1 MKVCSFA
8 LAAMTATVFS
18 AFGDFRPPSV
28 PVVSCD
34 PFFSIWSPSENPT
47 DADTEIWFG
56 AKQPI
61 RVYVTLDGVK
71 YRIMGGKADLQWRD
85 RGYDVPALRFAGCE
99 VRPLTSVFR
108 MTDGFGRNV
117 TLECMTP
124 KFTDNLDV
132 FSRPVAYFT
141 VKAEGAK
148 TVKVEA
154 EISPSLAT
162 NNDSDWTPKDLWLME
177 RRDCEIAGFKA
188 YCLGK
193 RRQRALSMCGDRV

>member
-1 MKVCSFA
+1 MKKKRFCISATAVLSIA
-8 LAAMTATVFS
+8 LSASAA
-18 AFGDFRPPSV
+18 FRPPSV

-34 PFFSIWSPSENPT
+34 PFFSIWSPSENP
-47 DADTEIWFG
+47 AASDTEIWFG

-61 RVYVTLDGVK
+61 RVFVTLDGVK

-85 RGYDVPALRFAGCE
+85 RGGDVPALRFAGCE

-108 MTDGFGRNV
+108 LTDGFGRNV

-177 RRDCEIAGFKA
+177 RRDCEIAG
-188 YCLGK
+188 
-193 RRQRALSMCGDRV
+193 